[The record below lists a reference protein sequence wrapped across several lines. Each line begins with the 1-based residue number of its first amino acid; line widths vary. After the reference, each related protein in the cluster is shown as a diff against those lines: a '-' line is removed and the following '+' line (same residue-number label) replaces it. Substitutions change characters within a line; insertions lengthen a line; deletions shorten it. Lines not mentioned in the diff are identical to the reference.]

1 MSITAVQAFEK
12 SLSRR
17 QSTPALGAA
26 AQQFEYLL
34 KAKSSDRGPAGPA
47 PERLGKGT
55 GEKDTSFDAQ
65 HPYLVHGNTVKVHNH
80 PTLGWRS
87 VAEGDKDFESASGH
101 VIKVNNPYERI
112 SRMGYRQ
119 MQELNSMGKDDR
131 DKAMQDYEHPNH
143 PYHLAYHFKLHSE
156 VMAPHSEHFHAALA
170 KKVGGIGAA
179 RGHELINLGL
189 RPAKNKDTNYLKLPS
204 NIHDLASPIDT
215 AVAVKDDEGNILSE
229 DQRSRKAQDFTT
241 MMGRGAL
248 MIAGGNR
255 MLHVLRGHAK
265 AGKTVEDPHEFY
277 GEVLGHDLRDFS
289 ARRPTLGYHDEH
301 LSGTHNPFGTG
312 DFDRKGKST
321 GKVMDYFKP
330 RNGQHLWGN
339 AKLTNPHDILL
350 HMRSLPVGK
359 GSSGQKGKLLG
370 REYIT
375 PAMADIAARH
385 ARVFED

>member
-1 MSITAVQAFEK
+1 MPITAAQAFEK

-26 AQQFEYLL
+26 AQQFEHLL
-34 KAKSSDRGPAGPA
+34 KAASDERVPAGPA
-47 PERLGKGT
+47 PERLGRGT
-55 GEKDTSFDAQ
+55 GNKDTSFEAQ
-65 HPYLVHGNTVKVHNH
+65 HPYLVHGNVIKVHKH
-80 PTLGWRS
+80 GTLGWRS
-87 VAEGDKDFESASGH
+87 IPESHPDFDKVDGH

-119 MQELNSMGKDDR
+119 MQEIGGMSMADQKR
-131 DKAMQDYEHPNH
+131 TASDYEHPND
-143 PYHLAYHFKLHSE
+143 PYHLAYHFKLHTE

-189 RPAKNKDTNYLKLPS
+189 RPVKNADTNYLKLPA
-204 NIHDLASPIDT
+204 NIHELAAPMRT
-215 AVAVKDDEGNILSE
+215 AVAVKDENGKITRE
-229 DQRSRKAQDFTT
+229 DQRSNYGRGFTT
-241 MMGRGAL
+241 MMRRGAL

-265 AGKTVEDPHEFY
+265 EGRVVEDPHEFY
-277 GEVLGHDLRDFS
+277 GDVLSHDLHNFS

-301 LSGTHNPFGTG
+301 LNSSHNPFGTG
-312 DFDRKGKST
+312 DFDRKGKPT

-330 RNGQHLWGN
+330 QNGQHLWGN

-350 HMRSLPVGK
+350 HLRSVPVGK
-359 GSSGQKGKLLG
+359 GSSGQKGALLG
-370 REYIT
+370 RDYIT
-375 PAMADIAARH
+375 PAIHDLTHAH